1 MSLISRFKNSW
12 NAFKERDPT
21 NAFQYPEDY
30 GISGGSYRNPSL
42 LFYTRGNARSITNC
56 LYNQIAVDCSSLDI
70 KHVRLDDDDQFKEV
84 IDDSLNWILTRSA
97 NIDQTGRSL
106 IRNAICTMLEE
117 GHVVFVPIDTDV
129 DPNEEEAFK
138 IYTMRIGKVTE
149 WFPQSVRVEVYNDRS
164 GNIEEVMML
173 KRAVAIVENPFY
185 RIMNEPNSTAQ
196 RLMKVTKQI
205 DTLNDSVVTNKLDLI
220 IQLPYTLRD
229 TTKRVQ
235 AERRRRDLEKQLTT
249 SQLGV
254 GYIDATEK
262 VIQLNRSLENNLWE
276 QAKTLQ
282 DELFSQLGYTKSIFD
297 GTADEQTMLN
307 YQNRTVEPIL
317 TSIVEAMDRS
327 FLSRTAIS
335 QKQAIRF
342 FKSPF
347 KLVPVAKMAE
357 LSDKFTRNEI
367 MTSNEIRSS
376 IGLKPSDDP
385 KANELRN
392 SNLNHPDEEGTTS
405 TVIDE
410 VVKEN

>member
-1 MSLISRFKNSW
+1 MSLITRFKNSW

-21 NAFQYPEDY
+21 NVFQYPEEYD
-30 GISGGSYRNPSL
+30 ISGGYYRNPSL
-42 LFYTRGNARSITNC
+42 LFYTKGNGGNITNF
-56 LYNQIAVDCSSLDI
+56 LYNQIAVDCSSLDVR
-70 KHVRLDDDDQFKEV
+70 HVQLNEEDQFEKV
-84 IDDSLNWILTRSA
+84 INDSLNKVLTRSA

-117 GHVVFVPIDTDV
+117 GHVVFVPTDTNV
-129 DPNEEEAFK
+129 DPNENEAFK
-138 IYTMRIGKVTE
+138 IYKMRIGKVKE
-149 WFPQSVRVEVYNDRS
+149 WFPQRVLVEVYNEYS
-164 GNIEEVMML
+164 GNIEEVIMS
-173 KRAVAIVENPFY
+173 KHAVAITENPFY

-196 RLMKVTKQI
+196 RLSKVTRQI
-205 DTLNDSVVTNKLDLI
+205 DTLNDNVVTNKLDLI

-235 AERRRRDLEKQLTT
+235 AERRRRDLEKQLTS

-254 GYIDATEK
+254 GYIDATER

-282 DELFSQLGYTKSIFD
+282 DDLFSQLGYTKSIFD

-307 YQNRTVEPIL
+307 YQNRTIEPIL
-317 TSIVEAMDRS
+317 TAIVESMECS
-327 FLSRTAIS
+327 FLSKTAIS
-335 QKQAIRF
+335 QRQAIRF
-342 FKSPF
+342 FRAPF

-410 VVKEN
+410 VVKEE